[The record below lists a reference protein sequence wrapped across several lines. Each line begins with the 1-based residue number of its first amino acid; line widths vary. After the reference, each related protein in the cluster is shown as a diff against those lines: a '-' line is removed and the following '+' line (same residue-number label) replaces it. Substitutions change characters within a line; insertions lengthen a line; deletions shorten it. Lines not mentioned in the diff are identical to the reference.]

1 MHSHFPAPPN
11 KADEV
16 RRLLREIIELPP
28 DPCSD
33 ESMRLDA
40 KVLKGLMRDMQSKAR
55 IAYGLCNGEGVRESV
70 FRTNPMDGPNTQD

>member
-1 MHSHFPAPPN
+1 
-11 KADEV
+11 
-16 RRLLREIIELPP
+16 
-28 DPCSD
+28 
-33 ESMRLDA
+33 MRLDA